1 MQNKGRI
8 FYTTPQDNQHA
19 REYCCEGDKRHYAK
33 FIGSLKQRQV
43 KYKFKS
49 PAVLSKLD
57 VIYQ

>member
-1 MQNKGRI
+1 MQNKERI

-19 REYCCEGDKRHYAK
+19 REHCEGDKRHYAK

-43 KYKFKS
+43 KYKVKS
-49 PAVLSKLD
+49 PAVLPKLD